1 MRIRAVILRTL
12 RQFRRDKRTVALMF
26 IAPLLVLTLMNLV
39 FNGSAYVPRIGIT
52 EGAADTFGEA
62 LTTQNAKV
70 IPYPSD
76 EQAEQALED
85 NKIDAVVSLQGGK
98 PAVKL
103 EGSDPTASR
112 AVMSVIQ
119 NAAASLLP
127 AASPSAAANADG
139 SASASGNGNGN
150 GNVYNGNR
158 NGNRNGN
165 GNPLAQPE
173 ISYLHGSGDMST
185 IDHIGPVLI
194 GFFIFF
200 FVFLIA
206 GVAFLRERTSGTLER
221 LLASPIRRSE
231 LVLGYLGGFGLF
243 TLAQALLITWYSIK
257 VLGIVMTGSFGYV
270 LLLTL
275 LLSMT
280 ALTLGMLMSAYASN
294 ELQMIQFIPII
305 IVPQLFLSGLFNL
318 DTLPDWLAALR
329 FIMPLYFG
337 AQAMTDVMIRGQ
349 GWSGIA
355 ADLWSL
361 AGYCVLFTLLNI
373 AALRKHRKI

>member
-39 FNGSAYVPRIGIT
+39 FNGSAYVPRIGMASSGST
-52 EGAADTFGEA
+52 SVSQEA
-62 LTTQNAKV
+62 LAGQLEAQNAEV
-70 IPYPSD
+70 LQYPSND
-76 EQAEQALED
+76 LAEKALED
-85 NKIDAVVSLQGGK
+85 HKLDALVSVQENRL
-98 PAVKL
+98 AIRL
-103 EGSDPTASR
+103 EGSDPTANR
-112 AVMSVIQ
+112 AVMTVIQ
-119 NAAASLLP
+119 KMTTAQPP
-127 AASPSAAANADG
+127 AQPPSSEGTENLRF
-139 SASASGNGNGN
+139 S
-150 GNVYNGNR
+150 
-158 NGNRNGN
+158 
-165 GNPLAQPE
+165 PE
-173 ISYLHGSGDMST
+173 ISYLHGSEDMST

-231 LVLGYLGGFGLF
+231 IVLGYLGGFGLF

-257 VLGIVMTGSFGYV
+257 VLGIEMAGSFGLV

-280 ALTLGMLMSAYASN
+280 ALTLGILLSAYASN
-294 ELQMIQFIPII
+294 ELQMIQFIPLI

-318 DTLPDWLAALR
+318 DTLPGWLAALR
-329 FIMPLYFG
+329 FIMPLYYG
-337 AQAMTDVMIRGQ
+337 SQAMTDVMIRGQ
-349 GWSGIA
+349 GWNGIA
-355 ADLWSL
+355 VNLVVL
-361 AGYCVLFTLLNI
+361 IGFCLLFTLLNV